1 MTPRRPGARLASRA
15 RRRPVFAKTQGRP
28 GRSASLS
35 LLACIRGVKGLVV
48 VLPAS
53 GSVSWA
59 PKGGPIASAAIAFSV
74 SWAPKAHLCL
84 HKAFGNELPRPNERA
99 RGVTRTRRHDA
110 CLHFPT
116 GDFLGRF
123 SFWHASCMLAA
134 RSSAGAKE
142 GAQSGA
148 RLVFC
153 FLIFTLFCLF
163 VVCCLFIYCLFV
175 YCLFIYCLFIYCLF
189 VYCLFICCLLFIYLL
204 FIVYCLFVYC
214 LLFVCLF
221 ICRLFALLFAA
232 PLFACPNAPRLFVR
246 RTKRF
251 RFILLLETD
260 APIVL

>member
-148 RLVFC
+148 RPTFC
-153 FLIFTLFCLF
+153 FLIFNFVLF
-163 VVCCLFIYCLFV
+163 VCLLFVYLFIRLFIHLFIYS
-175 YCLFIYCLFIYCLF
+175 FIH
-189 VYCLFICCLLFIYLL
+189 LLFIHLLFIHLL
-204 FIVYCLFVYC
+204 FIVYCL
-214 LLFVCLF
+214 LP
-221 ICRLFALLFAA
+221 ICSPRALLRA
-232 PLFACPNAPRLFVR
+232 PKPRAFC
-246 RTKRF
+246 
-251 RFILLLETD
+251 
-260 APIVL
+260 